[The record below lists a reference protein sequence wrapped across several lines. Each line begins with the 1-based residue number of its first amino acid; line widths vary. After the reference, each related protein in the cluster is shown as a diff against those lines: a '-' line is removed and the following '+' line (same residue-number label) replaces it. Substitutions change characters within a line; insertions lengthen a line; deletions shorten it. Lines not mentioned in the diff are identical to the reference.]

1 MVKRKRCQVL
11 VSDIREEQPLEPAV
25 LPLGDRL
32 TSSLCLEAVCAAL
45 GATAEL
51 CSVPQA
57 LWCSAEARRS
67 AFYTVGD
74 KRFPALALEEEFF
87 VRPCRRRRHDKE
99 AGEGS
104 AGS

>member
-1 MVKRKRCQVL
+1 ML

-57 LWCSAEARRS
+57 LWCSAEAQRS

>member
-1 MVKRKRCQVL
+1 ML

-57 LWCSAEARRS
+57 LWCSAEARGSEISFLHCGRQEVPC
-67 AFYTVGD
+67 TGP
-74 KRFPALALEEEFF
+74 RGGILCEALQEKA
-87 VRPCRRRRHDKE
+87 
-99 AGEGS
+99 S
-104 AGS
+104 